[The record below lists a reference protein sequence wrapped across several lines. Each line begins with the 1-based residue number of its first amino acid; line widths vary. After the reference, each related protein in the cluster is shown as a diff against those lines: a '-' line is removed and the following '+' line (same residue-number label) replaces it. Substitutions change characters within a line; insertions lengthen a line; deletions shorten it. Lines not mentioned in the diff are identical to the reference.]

1 VIAFGRYLIAH
12 ARVTALIGLTCLVV
26 FALEAVDAGSYD
38 WLGGSGRGLSPALV
52 LGVVYRPAIDA
63 GEWWRLITAGF
74 LHFGIIHLL
83 LNLYALLFVG
93 AALEPRYGSRRF
105 AIIYGVALVGGNLA
119 AYWLQSPRSISAGAS
134 GAIMGMFAAMAAL
147 GIRFPFRRDLL
158 RSSLLPVVAT
168 LAYGFSNPSISN
180 AAHVGGLI
188 SGFVAAWVVG
198 VSPEWARLTKAQE
211 QAALEQARRQQA
223 QRIEL
228 GEPPA
233 SD

>member
-1 VIAFGRYLIAH
+1 VILFGRYLIAH
-12 ARVTALIGLTCLVV
+12 ARVTTLLGLTCIVV
-26 FALEAVDAGSYD
+26 FALEAIDAGSYD
-38 WLGGSGRGLSPALV
+38 VLGGTGRQLSPALA
-52 LGVVYRPAIDA
+52 LGVVSRPAIDA
-63 GEWWRLITAGF
+63 GEWWRLVTAGF

-93 AALEPRYGSRRF
+93 ASLEPRYGSRRF

-119 AYWLQSPRSISAGAS
+119 TYWLQSPRTFSAGAS
-134 GAIMGMFAAMAAL
+134 GAIMGMFAAMAVL
-147 GIRFPFRRDLL
+147 GIRFPFRRELL
-158 RSSLLPVVAT
+158 RSSVLPVVAT
-168 LAYGFSNPSISN
+168 LAYGFSHPGISN
-180 AAHVGGLI
+180 AAHVGGLV

-211 QAALEQARRQQA
+211 QAVLEEARRQRAKQ
-223 QRIEL
+223 IEP